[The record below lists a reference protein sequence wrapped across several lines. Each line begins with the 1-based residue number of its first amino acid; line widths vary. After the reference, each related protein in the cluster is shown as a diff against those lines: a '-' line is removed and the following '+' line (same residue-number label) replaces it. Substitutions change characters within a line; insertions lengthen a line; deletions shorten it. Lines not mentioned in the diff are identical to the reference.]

1 MKINLEHLEEM
12 QKDLFRKQCDL
23 DIQKAMVK
31 HFIKKE
37 KAKQLTLTDVSQQR
51 ELLLAYEDYL
61 NEYHTKED
69 SQLFK
74 KKKMK
79 DLKLFIWKDV
89 LTDYTSG
96 IAFALAENAEEA
108 RKIIF
113 AKFEKEEQ
121 YLSDTLKADLSDEPE
136 MVDSKDGFYVWG
148 GG

>member
-1 MKINLEHLEEM
+1 
-12 QKDLFRKQCDL
+12 
-23 DIQKAMVK
+23 
-31 HFIKKE
+31 
-37 KAKQLTLTDVSQQR
+37 
-51 ELLLAYEDYL
+51 
-61 NEYHTKED
+61 
-69 SQLFK
+69 
-74 KKKMK
+74 MK
-79 DLKLFIWKDV
+79 DLKLFIWKNV

-136 MVDSKDGFYVWG
+136 MIDTKGGFYVWG